1 MNEFEPLIGE
11 WHGEGG
17 IPSEPGATSASRAP
31 DFETQL
37 HRSNVAI
44 ASSCRPRCK
53 RIDGTKAAVRCNDQY
68 GQKEL

>member
-37 HRSNVAI
+37 HRSNVAV
-44 ASSCRPRCK
+44 
-53 RIDGTKAAVRCNDQY
+53 DGISAAVRCNDKY
-68 GQKEL
+68 GEKEL